1 MHACPAPI
9 RAGALDRGRGKGQ
22 RGSHLAAVPP
32 SHPPAAPPCP
42 SSMDLPKEEQ
52 CCCLDHLCTPK
63 SEWKRLGT
71 KDPWPRPLTGIL
83 RAED

>member
-42 SSMDLPKEEQ
+42 SALPLIHGPSEGGAV
-52 CCCLDHLCTPK
+52 LLFGSPLHPK
-63 SEWKRLGT
+63 IRMEAAGN
-71 KDPWPRPLTGIL
+71 
-83 RAED
+83 